1 MFVSVL
7 DGKCITFFVAK
18 ANPVGFQSKY
28 LGRSSSAKA
37 SFCKQETPK
46 QHTKILNVAQKY

>member
-28 LGRSSSAKA
+28 LGHS
-37 SFCKQETPK
+37 E
-46 QHTKILNVAQKY
+46 VALQKPVFANKKPQNNTQKC